1 MPRTQLDQL
10 VAELDR
16 INLKVCGQSSGGTGS
31 QLTADVKNMKGAYPK
46 RFVIFANLSYEG
58 IDDPDYGQKAAARLE
73 EDVKNGAQGF
83 EDFQATWQWV

>member
-16 INLKVCGQSSGGTGS
+16 INLKVAVNLSGGTGS
-31 QLTADVKNMKGAYPK
+31 QLTAGVKNMKGAYPK

-58 IDDPDYGQKAAARLE
+58 IGRSRLWT
-73 EDVKNGAQGF
+73 KSCGATGRGCK
-83 EDFQATWQWV
+83 EWRPGI